1 MTATAIQP
9 AKEWKN
15 LLGVCACLG
24 EDFGFNPVFLRVA
37 FGVGLI
43 WSPVAV
49 ISIYLGLGAIVLLS
63 RLVAPN
69 RRRAQSAAIEAASA
83 SEARNENEALRLAA

>member
-1 MTATAIQP
+1 MTATATQP
-9 AKEWKN
+9 TKEWKN

-24 EDFGFNPVFLRVA
+24 EDFGFNPIFLRVA

-49 ISIYLGLGAIVLLS
+49 ISIYFGLGAIVLLS

-69 RRRAQSAAIEAASA
+69 RRAKPAAIEVASA
-83 SEARNENEALRLAA
+83 VEARNENETLKLAA